1 MPKRKKKDVTM
12 IDMTARLNVKITP
25 GTYEES
31 INFQKELDE
40 INILVE
46 KRMQLYE
53 QHLHTTISS
62 IMNDEI
68 VVSYQDVK
76 YFISTYEKMV
86 ENRNIE
92 NIKNRM
98 EQYNMYLAE
107 RKNKG

>member
-1 MPKRKKKDVTM
+1 
-12 IDMTARLNVKITP
+12 
-25 GTYEES
+25 
-31 INFQKELDE
+31 
-40 INILVE
+40 
-46 KRMQLYE
+46 
-53 QHLHTTISS
+53 
-62 IMNDEI
+62 MNDEI

-107 RKNKG
+107 RKNKC